1 MSSLLTAST
10 PRRQTSLIDDY
21 VVRAL
26 AAATPAPARI
36 RLLQT
41 GEMWMKPGGRA
52 VGFSAVEE
60 LSVDEVAFT
69 WRANVHVAPLVSM
82 HVVDQ
87 YRDGKG
93 LIRGSLLGIPRLHSQ
108 GAETDAAQAM
118 RYLAELAW
126 VPHAVR
132 LNRHLDWREI
142 EDDIV
147 EVSAPVGQQ
156 RVAVRLRF
164 DADGDILAVLGQRP
178 RITGQHIVATRWI
191 AVFSAYDELGGI
203 RIPTRAEV
211 RWELPDGPFT
221 YWIGEVTAVDPG
233 APSSSL
239 DEASLRIGRGLA
251 ASRISPRPRASS
263 ASRAR
268 A

>member
-1 MSSLLTAST
+1 MSSLLTAPT
-10 PRRQTSLIDDY
+10 PSRHPLLVEDY
-21 VVRAL
+21 AVRAL
-26 AAATPAPARI
+26 DASTPAPARV

-52 VGFSAVEE
+52 LRFSAVEE

-69 WRANVHVAPLVSM
+69 WRANVRVAPQVSM

-93 LIRGSLLGIPRLHSQ
+93 LLRGSLLGIPVLRAR
-108 GAETDAAQAM
+108 GAETDEAEAM

-126 VPHAVR
+126 VPHAVQ
-132 LNRHLDWREI
+132 LNRGLEWHEV

-147 EVSAPVGQQ
+147 EVSAPVGRE

-164 DADGDILAVLGQRP
+164 DAKGDILAVLAQRP
-178 RITGQHIVATRWI
+178 RINGRHFVESRWV
-191 AVFSAYDELGGI
+191 AVFSGYDELGGI

-221 YWIGEVTAVDPG
+221 YWIGEVTAVD
-233 APSSSL
+233 L
-239 DEASLRIGRGLA
+239 IGRA
-251 ASRISPRPRASS
+251 
-263 ASRAR
+263 
-268 A
+268 